1 MEKLSARDDVAKSLA
16 RCASMSRKIEDDF
29 QKTTY
34 RHNPKKLKEFSAG
47 QDKLLRLQS
56 RDKAVKE
63 RDAFQLY
70 SSARQED
77 VRAIDAE
84 QRTARRELLKKNPDA
99 NFNGGM
105 VR

>member
-1 MEKLSARDDVAKSLA
+1 M
-16 RCASMSRKIEDDF
+16 
-29 QKTTY
+29 
-34 RHNPKKLKEFSAG
+34 
-47 QDKLLRLQS
+47 
-56 RDKAVKE
+56 KE